1 MSKLSIVKPLIS
13 AKTLVPAGLAVAVVV
28 VTLGIMGQTN
38 AAEAYVCGPFGCS
51 PTCFIN
57 AFGFWV
63 CG

>member
-1 MSKLSIVKPLIS
+1 MNKFSTVKQMITTRTIGS
-13 AKTLVPAGLAVAVVV
+13 AALAVAVAV
-28 VTLGIMGQTN
+28 VTLGVIGQTN
-38 AAEAYVCGPFGCS
+38 AAEAYVCGPFGCT